1 MIPMKDFPI
10 IIITISICMIGLT
23 IAQGILISKAAF
35 IFLFV
40 ILLVC
45 LTGSSITMYF
55 KLSSINKSYEQE
67 MLNLVE
73 KSKLPGDE
81 LTEMMHAISI
91 LNKYGVS
98 YTVDLLTKEI
108 HATLSMGMYTRMSV
122 ANNISPNVYYYITG
136 TDVVLNKTNNDTNV
150 QD

>member
-10 IIITISICMIGLT
+10 IIFAISICMIGLT
-23 IAQGILISKAAF
+23 IVQEFLISKTAF
-35 IFLFV
+35 IFLFI

-45 LTGSSITMYF
+45 LVGSSITMYF
-55 KLSSINKSYEQE
+55 KLSSINKSFEQE

-73 KSKLPGDE
+73 KSKIPGNE
-81 LTEMMHAISI
+81 LTEMMRSISI
-91 LNKYGVS
+91 LNKYGVT
-98 YTVDLLTKEI
+98 YTVDLLTREI

-136 TDVVLNKTNNDTNV
+136 TDVVLNKQNNDTNV
-150 QD
+150 QN